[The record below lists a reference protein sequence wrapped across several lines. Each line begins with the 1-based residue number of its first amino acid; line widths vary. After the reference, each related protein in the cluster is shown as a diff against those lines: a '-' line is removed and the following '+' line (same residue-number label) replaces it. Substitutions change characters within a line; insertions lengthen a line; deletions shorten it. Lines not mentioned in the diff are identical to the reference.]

1 MQNFIYLASKSPR
14 RRELL
19 RAYGW
24 EPQVLS
30 DPSEP
35 RGWFAGDE
43 EELPGETPA
52 DYVLR
57 TAVTKLMDGIAA
69 RNELDDPSMDAPVL
83 AADTVVSLEG
93 KILGKPRDREEAAR
107 FMRALSGRTHEVRTA
122 VAVGRSREDYRAL
135 GVLSRVPMRP
145 ISEEEIGRYVMTD
158 EPYDK
163 AGGYGIQGLA
173 GLSCSR
179 WREAIPAL
187 WGFPYARR
195 RNCSKAMARLRRRS
209 FSRCRQAQHR
219 NKGRRWAE

>member
-1 MQNFIYLASKSPR
+1 MMQNAIYLASKSPR

-24 EPQVLS
+24 EPIVLS

-52 DYVLR
+52 DYVFR

-69 RNELDDPSMDAPVL
+69 KSELADPRMDWPVI
-83 AADTVVSLEG
+83 AADTVVSLDG
-93 KILGKPRDREEAAR
+93 RVLGKPRDRDEAMR

-122 VAVGRSREDYRAL
+122 VAVGRSREDYEAL
-135 GVLSRVPMRP
+135 VVLSGVTMRT
-145 ISEEEIGRYVMTD
+145 ISEEEIARYAATD

-173 GLSCSR
+173 GLFVRSISGSYTAIMGLPVC
-179 WREAIPAL
+179 EAGELLARYGAPAPAL
-187 WGFPYARR
+187 GQPMPTSST
-195 RNCSKAMARLRRRS
+195 SK
-209 FSRCRQAQHR
+209 
-219 NKGRRWAE
+219 

>member
-69 RNELDDPSMDAPVL
+69 RNELSDPRMDAPVL
-83 AADTVVSLEG
+83 AADTVVSLDG
-93 KILGKPRDREEAAR
+93 RILGKPRDREEAAR

-135 GVLSRVPMRP
+135 VVLSGVTMRP
-145 ISEEEIGRYVMTD
+145 MSEEEIGRYVMTD

-163 AGGYGIQGLA
+163 AGGYGIQGQAALFIVDIA
-173 GLSCSR
+173 GSYSGIMGLPMYETAQLLR
-179 WREAIPAL
+179 AAGFAL
-187 WGFPYARR
+187 
-195 RNCSKAMARLRRRS
+195 
-209 FSRCRQAQHR
+209 
-219 NKGRRWAE
+219 

>member
-69 RNELDDPSMDAPVL
+69 RNELGDPRMDAPVL
-83 AADTVVSLEG
+83 AADTVVSLDG
-93 KILGKPRDREEAAR
+93 RILGKPRDREEAAR

-135 GVLSRVPMRP
+135 VVLSSVAMRP

-163 AGGYGIQGLA
+163 AGAYAIQGHA
-173 GLSCSR
+173 
-179 WREAIPAL
+179 AL
-187 WGFPYARR
+187 WCAGIEGCYYNIMGLPVHRTAQL
-195 RNCSKAMARLRRRS
+195 LRE
-209 FSRCRQAQHR
+209 FQ
-219 NKGRRWAE
+219 

>member
-69 RNELDDPSMDAPVL
+69 RNELSDPRMDAPVL
-83 AADTVVSLEG
+83 AADTVVSLDG
-93 KILGKPRDREEAAR
+93 RILGKPRDREEAAR

-135 GVLSRVPMRP
+135 VVLSGVTMRP
-145 ISEEEIGRYVMTD
+145 MSEEEIGRYVMTD

-173 GLSCSR
+173 GLFI
-179 WREAIPAL
+179 REITGSYSGIMGLPVFETGAL
-187 WGFPYARR
+187 
-195 RNCSKAMARLRRRS
+195 LRPLGLTA
-209 FSRCRQAQHR
+209 F
-219 NKGRRWAE
+219 

>member
-43 EELPGETPA
+43 EELP
-52 DYVLR
+52 
-57 TAVTKLMDGIAA
+57 
-69 RNELDDPSMDAPVL
+69 VL
-83 AADTVVSLEG
+83 AADTVVSLDG
-93 KILGKPRDREEAAR
+93 RILGKPRDREEAAR

-135 GVLSRVPMRP
+135 VVLSGVTMRP
-145 ISEEEIGRYVMTD
+145 MSEEEIGRYVMTD

-173 GLSCSR
+173 GLFVRSVAGSYTGIMGLPVC
-179 WREAIPAL
+179 EAAELLASYGVPAPAL
-187 WGFPYARR
+187 IQPIPTSST
-195 RNCSKAMARLRRRS
+195 SK
-209 FSRCRQAQHR
+209 
-219 NKGRRWAE
+219 

>member
-69 RNELDDPSMDAPVL
+69 RNELSDPRMDAPVL
-83 AADTVVSLEG
+83 AADTVVSLDG
-93 KILGKPRDREEAAR
+93 RILGKPRDREEAAR
-107 FMRALSGRTHEVRTA
+107 FMRAHEVRTA

-135 GVLSRVPMRP
+135 VVLSGVTMRP
-145 ISEEEIGRYVMTD
+145 MSEEEIGRYVMTD

-173 GLSCSR
+173 GLFVRSVAGSYTRIMGLPVC
-179 WREAIPAL
+179 EAAELLASYGVPAPAL
-187 WGFPYARR
+187 IQPIPTSST
-195 RNCSKAMARLRRRS
+195 SK
-209 FSRCRQAQHR
+209 
-219 NKGRRWAE
+219 

>member
-69 RNELDDPSMDAPVL
+69 KNELDDPRMDAPVL

-107 FMRALSGRTHEVRTA
+107 FMRELSGRTHEVRTA

-135 GVLSRVPMRP
+135 VVLSRVTMRQ

-173 GLSCSR
+173 GLFVQSVAGSYTGIMGLPVC
-179 WREAIPAL
+179 EAAELLKSYGAPAPAL
-187 WGFPYARR
+187 FQPMPTSST
-195 RNCSKAMARLRRRS
+195 SK
-209 FSRCRQAQHR
+209 
-219 NKGRRWAE
+219 